1 MWDMCVRLPNGC
13 NHTRYVNI
21 IKNRQYGGY
30 FFPIT
35 KTRYLQNTK
44 ISILY
49 NFEHNIGV
57 DMPAK
62 TVNDIVA
69 LCKRRGFIFTGSEI
83 YGGLGGAYDYGPY
96 GVELMKNIR
105 NAWWNAMIYSR
116 DDIEGLDAAL
126 ISNRLMW
133 KYSGHEAGFSDP
145 LVECKKCGARM
156 RQDKMQDQSKCDN
169 CGSTDITEPRAYQ
182 LMMGLSIGA
191 TADGAVNAYLRPETA
206 TTTYTN
212 FKNVLDAKPHKLPFG
227 IAQIG
232 KAFRNEISPRGF
244 VFRMREFEQAEMQY
258 FVNPADDEQYHEM
271 WMRERM
277 AWWINVLGIPAD
289 KLRFMPHEKLAHYAK
304 AAVDIEYE
312 FPDGFDEV
320 EGIHNR
326 QDFDLG
332 SHTKGQKDFQIHAN
346 VLENKDSTTKLSYSD
361 PQSGANFIPYVI
373 ETAMGV
379 NRAMLAVMI
388 EAYNE
393 EDLGDGKSRTVLK
406 LKPQLSPVKAA
417 VIPLAR
423 NVPELLE
430 ISNGIVADLRK
441 LGIGRI
447 ELENSGNIGKNYRR
461 HDEIG
466 TPVCITVDHQTM
478 EDNTVTL
485 RHRDTMEQER
495 IAISD
500 VKQRIIE
507 IVNG

>member
-1 MWDMCVRLPNGC
+1 
-13 NHTRYVNI
+13 
-21 IKNRQYGGY
+21 
-30 FFPIT
+30 
-35 KTRYLQNTK
+35 
-44 ISILY
+44 
-49 NFEHNIGV
+49 
-57 DMPAK
+57 MPAK
-62 TVNDIVA
+62 SVNDIVA

-96 GVELMKNIR
+96 GVELMKNIK

-116 DDIEGLDAAL
+116 NDIEGLDAAL

-133 KYSGHEAGFSDP
+133 KYSGHEGSFSDP

-156 RQDKMQDQSKCDN
+156 RQDKMKDTTKCDN
-169 CGSTDITEPRAYQ
+169 CGSPDLTDPRAYQ

-191 TADGAVNAYLRPETA
+191 TADGAINAYLRPETA
-206 TTTYTN
+206 TTTYVN
-212 FKNVLDAKPHKLPFG
+212 FKNVLDACPHKLPFG

-258 FVNPADDEQYHEM
+258 FINPADDAKYFEE
-271 WMRERM
+271 WKKTRM

-289 KLRFMPHEKLAHYAK
+289 KLRFTPHEKLAHYAK
-304 AAVDIEYE
+304 AAGDIEYA

-320 EGIHNR
+320 EGVHNR

-332 SHTKGQKDFQIHAN
+332 SHTKAQNEFHISAH
-346 VLENKDSTTKLSYSD
+346 VMENHDSTVKLAYSD
-361 PQSGANFIPYVI
+361 PQSGDSFIPFVI

-388 EAYNE
+388 EAYTE
-393 EDLGDGKSRTVLK
+393 EQLPDGKTRTVLK
-406 LKPQLSPVKAA
+406 LKPKLAPVKAA

-423 NVPELLE
+423 NVPELVQTANDIE
-430 ISNGIVADLRK
+430 NSLRA
-441 LGIGRI
+441 LHIGRI

-478 EDNTVTL
+478 EDGTVTL
-485 RHRDTMEQER
+485 RHRDDMGQER
-495 IAISD
+495 IAIAD
-500 VKQRIIE
+500 VPRRVTEII
-507 IVNG
+507 NA

>member
-1 MWDMCVRLPNGC
+1 
-13 NHTRYVNI
+13 
-21 IKNRQYGGY
+21 
-30 FFPIT
+30 
-35 KTRYLQNTK
+35 
-44 ISILY
+44 
-49 NFEHNIGV
+49 
-57 DMPAK
+57 MPAK

-116 DDIEGLDAAL
+116 DDVEGLDAAL

-271 WMRERM
+271 WMHERM

>member
-1 MWDMCVRLPNGC
+1 
-13 NHTRYVNI
+13 
-21 IKNRQYGGY
+21 
-30 FFPIT
+30 
-35 KTRYLQNTK
+35 
-44 ISILY
+44 
-49 NFEHNIGV
+49 
-57 DMPAK
+57 MPAK
-62 TVNDIVA
+62 TVNDVIA
-69 LCKRRGFIFTGSEI
+69 LSKRRGFIFTGSEI

-105 NAWWNAMIYSR
+105 DAWWNTMIYSR

-126 ISNRLMW
+126 ITNRLLW
-133 KYSGHEAGFSDP
+133 KYSGHEGCFSDP
-145 LVECKKCGARM
+145 LVECKKCGVRM
-156 RQDKMQDQSKCDN
+156 RQDKMRNTTKCDN
-169 CGSTDITEPRAYQ
+169 CGSTDLTDPRPYM

-191 TADGAVNAYLRPETA
+191 TADGETNAYLRPETA

-212 FKNVLDAKPHKLPFG
+212 FKNVLDSKPHKLPFG

-258 FVNPADDEQYHEM
+258 FVRPGDDEKYFEI
-271 WMRERM
+271 WRDARL
-277 AWWINVLGIPAD
+277 AWWVNVLGIPAD
-289 KLRFMPHEKLAHYAK
+289 KLRLTPHEKLAHYAK

-332 SHTKGQKDFQIHAN
+332 SHTKGQSELNISAN
-346 VLENKDSTTKLSYSD
+346 VMENRDSTTKLAYSD
-361 PQSGANFIPYVI
+361 PQTGETIVPYVI

-379 NRAMLAVMI
+379 NRTMFAVMLN
-388 EAYNE
+388 AYTD
-393 EDLGDGKSRTVLK
+393 EDLGDGKSRIVLK
-406 LKPQLSPVKAA
+406 LKPRLAPVKAA

-423 NVPELLE
+423 NVPELLT
-430 ISNGIVADLRK
+430 ISNDIVTKLRG
-441 LGIGRI
+441 LGMGRI

-485 RHRDTMEQER
+485 RHRDTMAQER
-495 IAISD
+495 IPVAD
-500 VKQRIIE
+500 VPKRLMEII
-507 IVNG
+507 NA

>member
-1 MWDMCVRLPNGC
+1 
-13 NHTRYVNI
+13 
-21 IKNRQYGGY
+21 
-30 FFPIT
+30 
-35 KTRYLQNTK
+35 
-44 ISILY
+44 
-49 NFEHNIGV
+49 
-57 DMPAK
+57 MPAK

-83 YGGLGGAYDYGPY
+83 YGGLGGTYDYGPY

-105 NAWWNAMIYSR
+105 NAWWSAMIYSR

-126 ISNRLMW
+126 VTNRLMW

-156 RQDKMQDQSKCDN
+156 RQDKMKDLTKCDN
-169 CGSTDITEPRAYQ
+169 CGSTEITEPRAYQ

-191 TADGAVNAYLRPETA
+191 TADGSINAYLRPETA
-206 TTTYTN
+206 TTAYIN
-212 FKNVLDAKPHKLPFG
+212 FKNVLDARPHKLPFG

-258 FVNPADDEQYHEM
+258 FVNPADDEKFHKM
-271 WMRERM
+271 WMDERL
-277 AWWINVLGIPAD
+277 AWWINVLGIPAE
-289 KLRFMPHEKLAHYAK
+289 KLRFAPHDKLAHYAK
-304 AAVDIEYE
+304 AAFDIEYE

-361 PQSGANFIPYVI
+361 PQSGENFIPYVI

-379 NRAMLAVMI
+379 NRAMLAVML
-388 EAYNE
+388 EAYDE
-393 EDLGDGKSRTVLK
+393 EDLGDGKTRTVLK
-406 LKPQLSPVKAA
+406 LKPALSPVKAA

-430 ISNGIVADLRK
+430 ISNKVVSDLRK

-485 RHRDTMEQER
+485 RYRDTMEQVR
-495 IAISD
+495 IPIAE
-500 VKQRIIE
+500 VNAKVLEII
-507 IVNG
+507 NK

>member
-1 MWDMCVRLPNGC
+1 MLF
-13 NHTRYVNI
+13 VN
-21 IKNRQYGGY
+21 KY
-30 FFPIT
+30 FL
-35 KTRYLQNTK
+35 LQNVNLGIICTINK
-44 ISILY
+44 
-49 NFEHNIGV
+49 NGV
-57 DMPAK
+57 QTMPAK
-62 TVNDIVA
+62 TLNDVVA

-105 NAWWNAMIYSR
+105 AAWWNVMVYSR

-126 ISNRLMW
+126 ITNRLLW
-133 KYSGHEAGFSDP
+133 KYSGHEGCFSDP

-156 RQDKMQDQSKCDN
+156 RQDKMRDETRCDN
-169 CGSTDITEPRAYQ
+169 CGSLDLTPPRPYM

-212 FKNVLDAKPHKLPFG
+212 FKNVLDSTPHKLPFG

-258 FVNPADDEQYHEM
+258 FVHPSTDEKYFQM
-271 WMRERM
+271 WRDARL
-277 AWWINVLGIPAD
+277 AWWINVLGIPAE
-289 KLRFMPHEKLAHYAK
+289 KLRLTPHEKLAHYAK
-304 AAVDIEYE
+304 AAVDIEFE

-332 SHTKGQKDFQIHAN
+332 SHTKAQDELNINAH
-346 VLENKDSTTKLSYSD
+346 VMPNKDSTTKLSFTD
-361 PQSGANFIPYVI
+361 PQSGETVVPYVI

-379 NRAMLAVMI
+379 NRTMLAVMI
-388 EAYNE
+388 NAYTD
-393 EDLGDGKSRTVLK
+393 EDLGDGKSRVVLK
-406 LKPQLSPVKAA
+406 LKPRLAPVKAA

-423 NVPELLE
+423 NMSDQVELAHQ
-430 ISNGIVADLRK
+430 IVDQLRS

-466 TPVCITVDHQTM
+466 TPVCITVDHQSI
-478 EDNTVTL
+478 EDGTVTL
-485 RHRDTMEQER
+485 RHRDTMAQER
-495 IAISD
+495 VALSD
-500 VKQRIIE
+500 VSRRVMEII
-507 IVNG
+507 NG

>member
-1 MWDMCVRLPNGC
+1 
-13 NHTRYVNI
+13 
-21 IKNRQYGGY
+21 
-30 FFPIT
+30 
-35 KTRYLQNTK
+35 
-44 ISILY
+44 
-49 NFEHNIGV
+49 
-57 DMPAK
+57 MPAK

-96 GVELMKNIR
+96 GVELMRNIK

-116 DDIEGLDAAL
+116 NDIEGLDAAL

-133 KYSGHEAGFSDP
+133 KYSGHEASFSDP
-145 LVECKKCGARM
+145 LVECKKCGTRM
-156 RQDKMQDQSKCDN
+156 RQDKMKDPTKCDN

-191 TADGAVNAYLRPETA
+191 MADGEINAYLRPETA
-206 TTTYTN
+206 TTTYVN
-212 FKNVLDAKPHKLPFG
+212 FKNVLDSKPHKLPFG

-258 FVNPADDEQYHEM
+258 FVNPADDEKYFEM
-271 WMRERM
+271 WKATRL
-277 AWWINVLGIPAD
+277 AWWIDVLGIPAE
-289 KLRFMPHEKLAHYAK
+289 KLRFLPHVKLAHYAK
-304 AAVDIEYE
+304 AAVDIEYA

-320 EGIHNR
+320 EGVHNR

-332 SHTKGQKDFQIHAN
+332 SHTKSQDEFKIHAN
-346 VLENKDSTTKLSYSD
+346 VLKNTDSTTKLSYSD
-361 PQSGANFIPYVI
+361 AQTGENFIPYVI

-379 NRAMLAVMI
+379 NRAMLAVML
-388 EAYNE
+388 EAYTE
-393 EDLGDGKSRTVLK
+393 EALPDGKSRVVLK
-406 LKPQLSPVKAA
+406 LKPWLSPVKAA

-430 ISNGIVADLRK
+430 ISNQIENDLRK

-466 TPVCITVDHQTM
+466 TPVCITVDHQTL

-485 RHRDTMEQER
+485 RYRDTMEQVR
-495 IAISD
+495 VPIADVPARVLEI
-500 VKQRIIE
+500 VKQ
-507 IVNG
+507 

>member
-1 MWDMCVRLPNGC
+1 
-13 NHTRYVNI
+13 
-21 IKNRQYGGY
+21 
-30 FFPIT
+30 
-35 KTRYLQNTK
+35 
-44 ISILY
+44 
-49 NFEHNIGV
+49 
-57 DMPAK
+57 MPAK

-96 GVELMKNIR
+96 GVELMRNIK
-105 NAWWNAMIYSR
+105 NAWWNAMVYSR
-116 DDIEGLDAAL
+116 NDIEGLDAAL

-133 KYSGHEAGFSDP
+133 KYSGHEASFSDP

-156 RQDKMQDQSKCDN
+156 RQDKMKDPTKCDN

-191 TADGAVNAYLRPETA
+191 MADGEINAYLRPETA
-206 TTTYTN
+206 TTTYVN
-212 FKNVLDAKPHKLPFG
+212 FKNVLDSKPHKLPFG

-244 VFRMREFEQAEMQY
+244 VFRMREFEQPEMQY
-258 FVNPADDEQYHEM
+258 FVNPADDEKYFEM
-271 WMRERM
+271 WKATRM
-277 AWWINVLGIPAD
+277 AWWIDVLGIPAE
-289 KLRFMPHEKLAHYAK
+289 KLRFLPHVKLAHYAK
-304 AAVDIEYE
+304 AAVDIEYA

-320 EGIHNR
+320 EGVHNR

-332 SHTKGQKDFQIHAN
+332 SHTKSQDEFKIHAN
-346 VLENKDSTTKLSYSD
+346 VLKNTDSTTKLSYSD
-361 PQSGANFIPYVI
+361 AQTGENFIPYVI

-379 NRAMLAVMI
+379 NRAMLAVML
-388 EAYNE
+388 EAYTE
-393 EDLGDGKSRTVLK
+393 EALPDGKSRIVLK
-406 LKPQLSPVKAA
+406 LKPWLSPVKAA

-430 ISNGIVADLRK
+430 ISNQIENDLRK
-441 LGIGRI
+441 LSIGRI

-466 TPVCITVDHQTM
+466 TPVCITVDHQTL

-485 RHRDTMEQER
+485 RYRDTMEQVR
-495 IAISD
+495 VPIADVPARVLEI
-500 VKQRIIE
+500 VKQ
-507 IVNG
+507 

>member
-1 MWDMCVRLPNGC
+1 
-13 NHTRYVNI
+13 
-21 IKNRQYGGY
+21 
-30 FFPIT
+30 
-35 KTRYLQNTK
+35 
-44 ISILY
+44 
-49 NFEHNIGV
+49 
-57 DMPAK
+57 MPAK

-96 GVELMKNIR
+96 GVELMRNIR
-105 NAWWNAMIYSR
+105 NAWWNAMVYSR
-116 DDIEGLDAAL
+116 NDIEGLDAAL

-133 KYSGHEAGFSDP
+133 KYSGHEASFSDP

-156 RQDKMQDQSKCDN
+156 RQDKMRDQTKCDN
-169 CGSTDITEPRAYQ
+169 CGSTDLTPPRAYQ

-191 TADGAVNAYLRPETA
+191 TADGAINAYLRPETA
-206 TTTYTN
+206 TTTYVN
-212 FKNVLDAKPHKLPFG
+212 FKNVLDARPHKLPFG

-258 FVNPADDEQYHEM
+258 FVNPADDEKYFEM
-271 WMRERM
+271 WKKIRM
-277 AWWINVLGIPAD
+277 DWWINTLGIPAE
-289 KLRFMPHEKLAHYAK
+289 KLRFTPHEKLAHYAK
-304 AAVDIEYE
+304 AAGDIEYE

-332 SHTKGQKDFQIHAN
+332 SHTKSQDEFKIQAH
-346 VLENKDSTTKLSYSD
+346 VLENKDSTTKLAYSD
-361 PQSGANFIPYVI
+361 AQTGDSFIPFVI

-379 NRAMLAVMI
+379 NRAMLAVMLD
-388 EAYNE
+388 AYTE
-393 EDLGDGKSRTVLK
+393 EDLPDGKSRVVLK
-406 LKPQLSPVKAA
+406 LKPALAPVKAA

-423 NVPELLE
+423 NIPELLTIANNIE
-430 ISNGIVADLRK
+430 NDLRK
-441 LGIGRI
+441 LNIGRI

-485 RHRDTMEQER
+485 RYRDSMAQER
-495 IAISD
+495 VAISD
-500 VKQRIIE
+500 VPQRVMEIITKNE
-507 IVNG
+507 K

>member
-1 MWDMCVRLPNGC
+1 
-13 NHTRYVNI
+13 
-21 IKNRQYGGY
+21 
-30 FFPIT
+30 
-35 KTRYLQNTK
+35 
-44 ISILY
+44 
-49 NFEHNIGV
+49 
-57 DMPAK
+57 MPAK

-105 NAWWNAMIYSR
+105 NAWWNSMIYSR
-116 DDIEGLDAAL
+116 DDIEGLDD
-126 ISNRLMW
+126 S
-133 KYSGHEAGFSDP
+133 P
-145 LVECKKCGARM
+145 LACAYARAKCGTRM
-156 RQDKMQDQSKCDN
+156 RQDKMKDMSKCDN

-182 LMMGLSIGA
+182 LMIGLSIGA
-191 TADGAVNAYLRPETA
+191 TADGAINAYLRPETA

-258 FVNPADDEQYHEM
+258 FVNPSDDEAQHKM
-271 WMRERM
+271 WMDARM
-277 AWWINVLGIPAD
+277 AWWINELGIPAE

-332 SHTKGQKDFQIHAN
+332 SHTKAQSDFKINAN

-361 PQSGANFIPYVI
+361 PQSGQNFLPYVI

-388 EAYNE
+388 QAYEE
-393 EDLGDGKSRTVLK
+393 EDLGDGKTRTVLK
-406 LKPQLSPVKAA
+406 LKPSLSPVKAA

-423 NVPELLE
+423 NVPELLN
-430 ISNGIVADLRK
+430 ISNDIVTTLRK
-441 LGIGRI
+441 MAIGRI

-478 EDNTVTL
+478 EDGTVTL
-485 RHRDTMEQER
+485 RHRDTMAQER
-495 IAISD
+495 VAIAD
-500 VKQRIIE
+500 VPTRVLEII
-507 IVNG
+507 NG

>member
-1 MWDMCVRLPNGC
+1 
-13 NHTRYVNI
+13 
-21 IKNRQYGGY
+21 
-30 FFPIT
+30 
-35 KTRYLQNTK
+35 
-44 ISILY
+44 
-49 NFEHNIGV
+49 
-57 DMPAK
+57 MPAK

-83 YGGLGGAYDYGPY
+83 YGGLGGTYDYGPY

-116 DDIEGLDAAL
+116 DDVEGLDSAL
-126 ISNRLMW
+126 ITNRLLW

-156 RQDKMQDQSKCDN
+156 RQDKMKDTSKCDN

-191 TADGAVNAYLRPETA
+191 TADGAINAYLRPETA

-258 FVNPADDEQYHEM
+258 FVNPADDEKYHEM
-271 WMRERM
+271 WMQERL
-277 AWWINVLGIPAD
+277 AWWVNVLGIPAE
-289 KLRFMPHEKLAHYAK
+289 KLRFAPHEKLAHYAK

-332 SHTKGQKDFQIHAN
+332 SHTKGQGDLNIQAN
-346 VLENKDSTTKLSYSD
+346 VLENRDSTTKLAYSD
-361 PQSGANFIPYVI
+361 PQSGQTFVPYVI

-379 NRAMLAVMI
+379 NRAMLAVML
-388 EAYNE
+388 EAYEE

-406 LKPQLSPVKAA
+406 LRPALSPVKAA

-423 NVPELLE
+423 NVPELLDM
-430 ISNGIVADLRK
+430 SNELVARLRK
-441 LGIGRI
+441 MAIGRI

-466 TPVCITVDHQTM
+466 TPVCVTVDHQSL
-478 EDNTVTL
+478 EDGTVTL
-485 RHRDTMEQER
+485 RHRDTMAQER
-495 IAISD
+495 IAIAD
-500 VKQRIIE
+500 VPARILE

>member
-1 MWDMCVRLPNGC
+1 
-13 NHTRYVNI
+13 
-21 IKNRQYGGY
+21 
-30 FFPIT
+30 
-35 KTRYLQNTK
+35 
-44 ISILY
+44 
-49 NFEHNIGV
+49 
-57 DMPAK
+57 MPAK

-96 GVELMKNIR
+96 GVELMRNIR
-105 NAWWNAMIYSR
+105 NAWWNAMVYSR
-116 DDIEGLDAAL
+116 NDIEGLDAAL

-133 KYSGHEAGFSDP
+133 KYSGHEASFSDP

-156 RQDKMQDQSKCDN
+156 RQDKMRDQTKCDN
-169 CGSTDITEPRAYQ
+169 CGSTDLTPPRAYQ

-191 TADGAVNAYLRPETA
+191 TADGAINAYLRPETA
-206 TTTYTN
+206 TTTYVN
-212 FKNVLDAKPHKLPFG
+212 FKNVLDARPHKLPFG

-258 FVNPADDEQYHEM
+258 FVNPADDEKYFEM
-271 WMRERM
+271 WKKIRM
-277 AWWINVLGIPAD
+277 DWWINTLGIPAE
-289 KLRFMPHEKLAHYAK
+289 KLRFTPHEKLAHYAK
-304 AAVDIEYE
+304 AAGDIEYE

-332 SHTKGQKDFQIHAN
+332 SHTKSQDEFKIQAH
-346 VLENKDSTTKLSYSD
+346 VLENKDSTTKLAYSD
-361 PQSGANFIPYVI
+361 AQTGDSFIPFVI

-379 NRAMLAVMI
+379 NRAMLAVMLD
-388 EAYNE
+388 AYTE
-393 EDLGDGKSRTVLK
+393 EDLPDGKSRVVLK
-406 LKPQLSPVKAA
+406 LKPALAPVKAA

-423 NVPELLE
+423 NVPELLTIANNIE
-430 ISNGIVADLRK
+430 NDLRK
-441 LGIGRI
+441 LNIGRI

-485 RHRDTMEQER
+485 RYRDSMVQER
-495 IAISD
+495 VAISD
-500 VKQRIIE
+500 VPQRVMEIITKNE
-507 IVNG
+507 K

>member
-1 MWDMCVRLPNGC
+1 
-13 NHTRYVNI
+13 
-21 IKNRQYGGY
+21 
-30 FFPIT
+30 
-35 KTRYLQNTK
+35 
-44 ISILY
+44 
-49 NFEHNIGV
+49 
-57 DMPAK
+57 MPAK

-96 GVELMKNIR
+96 GVELMRNIR
-105 NAWWNAMIYSR
+105 NAWWNAMVYSR
-116 DDIEGLDAAL
+116 NDIEGLDAAL
-126 ISNRLMW
+126 ISNRLLW
-133 KYSGHEAGFSDP
+133 KYSGHEASFSDP

-156 RQDKMQDQSKCDN
+156 RQDKMRDQTKCDN
-169 CGSTDITEPRAYQ
+169 CGSTDLTPPRAYQ

-191 TADGAVNAYLRPETA
+191 TADGAINAYLRPETA
-206 TTTYTN
+206 TTTYVN
-212 FKNVLDAKPHKLPFG
+212 FKNVLDARPHKLPFG

-258 FVNPADDEQYHEM
+258 FVNPADDEKYFEM
-271 WMRERM
+271 WKKIRM
-277 AWWINVLGIPAD
+277 DWWINTLGIPAE
-289 KLRFMPHEKLAHYAK
+289 KLRFTPHEKLAHYAK
-304 AAVDIEYE
+304 AAGDIEYE

-332 SHTKGQKDFQIHAN
+332 SHTKSQDEFKIQAH
-346 VLENKDSTTKLSYSD
+346 VLENKDSTTKLAYSD
-361 PQSGANFIPYVI
+361 AQTGDSFIPFVI

-379 NRAMLAVMI
+379 NRAMLAVMLD
-388 EAYNE
+388 AYTE
-393 EDLGDGKSRTVLK
+393 EDLPDGKSRVVLK
-406 LKPQLSPVKAA
+406 LKPALAPVKAA

-423 NVPELLE
+423 NVPELLTIANNIE
-430 ISNGIVADLRK
+430 NDLRK
-441 LGIGRI
+441 LNIGRI

-485 RHRDTMEQER
+485 RYRDSMAQER
-495 IAISD
+495 VAISD
-500 VKQRIIE
+500 VPQRVMEIITKNE
-507 IVNG
+507 K

>member
-1 MWDMCVRLPNGC
+1 
-13 NHTRYVNI
+13 
-21 IKNRQYGGY
+21 
-30 FFPIT
+30 
-35 KTRYLQNTK
+35 
-44 ISILY
+44 
-49 NFEHNIGV
+49 
-57 DMPAK
+57 MPAK

-83 YGGLGGAYDYGPY
+83 YGGLGGAYDFGPY

-105 NAWWNAMIYSR
+105 NAWWNTMIYAR

-126 ISNRLMW
+126 ISNRLLW
-133 KYSGHEAGFSDP
+133 KYSGHEGGFSDP

-156 RQDKMQDQSKCDN
+156 RQDKMKDPTKCDN
-169 CGSTDITEPRAYQ
+169 CGSADITEPRAYQ

-191 TADGAVNAYLRPETA
+191 MADGAINAYLRPETA

-212 FKNVLDAKPHKLPFG
+212 FKNVLDSKPHKLPFG

-258 FVNPADDEQYHEM
+258 FVRPDEDEKYFEM
-271 WMRERM
+271 WRAARM
-277 AWWINVLGIPAD
+277 AWWVDVLGIPAE
-289 KLRFMPHEKLAHYAK
+289 KLRFTPHDKLAHYAK
-304 AAVDIEYE
+304 AACDIEYE

-332 SHTKGQKDFQIHAN
+332 SHTKAQNEFKINAN
-346 VLENKDSTTKLSYSD
+346 VMENKDSTVKLSYSD
-361 PQSGANFIPYVI
+361 PQTGENFIPYVI

-379 NRAMLAVMI
+379 NRAMLAI
-388 EAYNE
+388 LHNAYTD
-393 EDLGDGKSRTVLK
+393 EDLGDGKSRLVLK
-406 LKPQLSPVKAA
+406 LKPQLSPVKTA

-423 NVPELLE
+423 NVPELLT
-430 ISNGIVADLRK
+430 ISNDIVARLRA

-478 EDNTVTL
+478 EDGTVTL
-485 RHRDTMEQER
+485 RHRDTMEQVR
-495 IAISD
+495 IPASD
-500 VKQRIIE
+500 VPARILE
-507 IVNG
+507 IINA

>member
-1 MWDMCVRLPNGC
+1 
-13 NHTRYVNI
+13 
-21 IKNRQYGGY
+21 
-30 FFPIT
+30 
-35 KTRYLQNTK
+35 
-44 ISILY
+44 
-49 NFEHNIGV
+49 
-57 DMPAK
+57 MPAK

-96 GVELMKNIR
+96 GVELMRNIK
-105 NAWWNAMIYSR
+105 NAWWNAMVYSR
-116 DDIEGLDAAL
+116 NDIEGLDAAL

-133 KYSGHEAGFSDP
+133 KYSGHEASFSDP
-145 LVECKKCGARM
+145 LVECKKCGTRM
-156 RQDKMQDQSKCDN
+156 RQDKMKDPTKCDN

-191 TADGAVNAYLRPETA
+191 MADGEINAYLRPETA
-206 TTTYTN
+206 TTTYVN
-212 FKNVLDAKPHKLPFG
+212 FKNVLDSKPHKLPFG

-258 FVNPADDEQYHEM
+258 FVNPADDEKYFEM
-271 WMRERM
+271 WKATRM
-277 AWWINVLGIPAD
+277 AWWIDVLGIPAE
-289 KLRFMPHEKLAHYAK
+289 KLRFLPHVKLAHYAK
-304 AAVDIEYE
+304 AAVDIEYA

-320 EGIHNR
+320 EGVHNR

-332 SHTKGQKDFQIHAN
+332 SHTKSQDEFKIHAN
-346 VLENKDSTTKLSYSD
+346 VLKNTDSTTKLSYSD
-361 PQSGANFIPYVI
+361 AQTGENFIPYVI

-379 NRAMLAVMI
+379 NRAMLAVML
-388 EAYNE
+388 EAYTE
-393 EDLGDGKSRTVLK
+393 EALPDGKSRIVLK
-406 LKPQLSPVKAA
+406 LKPWLSPVKAA

-430 ISNGIVADLRK
+430 ISNQIENDLRK

-466 TPVCITVDHQTM
+466 TPVCITVDHQTL

-485 RHRDTMEQER
+485 RYRDTMEQVR
-495 IAISD
+495 VPIADVPARVLEI
-500 VKQRIIE
+500 VKQ
-507 IVNG
+507 

>member
-1 MWDMCVRLPNGC
+1 
-13 NHTRYVNI
+13 
-21 IKNRQYGGY
+21 
-30 FFPIT
+30 
-35 KTRYLQNTK
+35 
-44 ISILY
+44 
-49 NFEHNIGV
+49 
-57 DMPAK
+57 MPAK
-62 TVNDIVA
+62 TISDIVA

-96 GVELMKNIR
+96 GVELMRNIR
-105 NAWWNAMIYSR
+105 DAWWNAMIYSR
-116 DDIEGLDAAL
+116 NDIEGLDAAQ

-156 RQDKMQDQSKCDN
+156 RQDKMADPTKCDN

-191 TADGAVNAYLRPETA
+191 MADGATNAYLRPETA
-206 TTTYTN
+206 TTTYVN
-212 FKNVLDAKPHKLPFG
+212 FKNVLDARPHKLPFG

-258 FVNPADDEQYHEM
+258 FVHPDTDEKYFEM
-271 WMRERM
+271 WRAARM
-277 AWWINVLGIPAD
+277 AWWTDVLGIPAE
-289 KLRFMPHEKLAHYAK
+289 KLRFTPHDKLAHYAK
-304 AAVDIEYE
+304 AACDIEYE

-332 SHTKGQKDFQIHAN
+332 SHTKAQNEFKINAH
-346 VLENKDSTTKLSYSD
+346 VMENKDSTVKLSYSD
-361 PQSGANFIPYVI
+361 PQTGENFIPYVI

-379 NRAMLAVMI
+379 NRAMLAVMHN
-388 EAYNE
+388 AYTE
-393 EDLGDGKSRTVLK
+393 EDLGDGKSRLVLK
-406 LKPQLSPVKAA
+406 LRPKLAPVKAA

-423 NVPELLE
+423 NVPELLDTAMNIE
-430 ISNGIVADLRK
+430 NDLRA
-441 LGIGRI
+441 LAIGRI

-466 TPVCITVDHQTM
+466 TPVCVTVDHQTL
-478 EDNTVTL
+478 EDGTVTL
-485 RHRDTMEQER
+485 RLRDTMEQR
-495 IAISD
+495 RVKIAD
-500 VKQRIIE
+500 VPAAVLEII
-507 IVNG
+507 NG